1 MNIAGG
7 LHPVVHLLGRA
18 TAQYKGVF
26 ADMNNGK
33 SYPSAVFDPHY
44 SFIHLLQTNRCPIPV
59 LESSSTPAGAAVMR
73 VSKVTSNCSLER
85 CVLDF
90 GLQVLAIPHNR
101 DFLTIRCNTLL
112 KCNTRAYRLTA
123 FELGDHVAIHC
134 QLSEQSRS
142 QLRHVH
148 FHVRIYTQSTGL
160 LRLTRIT
167 ESTRKHSS
175 RILQRG
181 QQKRLLLFSG
191 APLMHMDIMSPKTTH
206 ARSTSEMT
214 S

>member
-1 MNIAGG
+1 VVDGRLELEGGYLTMNIAGG

-134 QLSEQSRS
+134 QLSEQSEVSASTCAFSCADLHPKHRS
-142 QLRHVH
+142 L
-148 FHVRIYTQSTGL
+148 
-160 LRLTRIT
+160 
-167 ESTRKHSS
+167 
-175 RILQRG
+175 
-181 QQKRLLLFSG
+181 
-191 APLMHMDIMSPKTTH
+191 APDAHH
-206 ARSTSEMT
+206 
-214 S
+214 